1 MIEILRFI
9 ISLNLINASIIYVY
23 QKQINKLFLFLEL
36 RFPLDVSFFSKI
48 ISIRC

>member
-9 ISLNLINASIIYVY
+9 INLNLINASIIYVY
-23 QKQINKLFLFLEL
+23 IKHKLFLFLEF